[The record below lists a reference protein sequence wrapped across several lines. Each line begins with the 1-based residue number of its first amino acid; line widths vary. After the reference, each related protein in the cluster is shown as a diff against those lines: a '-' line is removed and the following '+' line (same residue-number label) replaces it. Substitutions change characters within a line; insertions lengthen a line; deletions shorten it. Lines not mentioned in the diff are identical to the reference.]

1 MADYFGKVAM
11 HRRALADALDELND
25 EQWATQ
31 SWCDQWSVRQLAGH
45 LTLGWSVS
53 TPKFAWAML
62 RSKGN
67 FNAANVALSNKLAE
81 QPTSELVADLRR
93 NADHRFTPPGG
104 DSRAPLSDLIIHSQ
118 DMFRPLGIDHE
129 IPVDSI
135 LPIADLA
142 VDAKTRR
149 IRGTDVEGRVTM
161 RATDC
166 DWTNVVDGAPE
177 VEGRLIDL
185 MMVVFGRSQAV
196 GSLSGD
202 VDAI

>member
-1 MADYFGKVAM
+1 MTDYFSKVAM
-11 HRRALADALDELND
+11 ERRALADRLADLSD

-31 SWCDQWSVRQLAGH
+31 TWCDQWTVRQLAGH

-62 RSKGN
+62 KSKGN

-81 QPTSELVADLRR
+81 KPTADIVADLRA
-93 NADHRFTPPGG
+93 NAEHRFTPPGA
-104 DSRAPLSDLIIHSQ
+104 DSRAPLSDVIIHSQ
-118 DMFRPLGIDHE
+118 DMLRPLGIDHE
-129 IPVDSI
+129 IAIDSI
-135 LPIADLA
+135 LPIVEVAIEP
-142 VDAKTRR
+142 KTRR
-149 IRGTDVEGRVTM
+149 IRGTDVESRVTL

-166 DWTNVVDGAPE
+166 DWANVVDGAPE

-185 MMVVFGRSQAV
+185 MMIVFGRRQAIDA
-196 GSLSGD
+196 LSGD